1 MDRRTMLKIT
11 AVAAATVT
19 LPARAAALPAVRV
32 FKSPTCGCC
41 TGWVAHLR
49 EHGFAVAVEDVGNA
63 AARARL
69 GISETLGSC
78 HTAEVGGYAIEGHV
92 PAADIK
98 RLLASRPRAR
108 GLAVP
113 GMPIGAPGME
123 SGDRRDAYEVL
134 LVRADGSTSVYAS
147 YPASPARKST

>member
-1 MDRRTMLKIT
+1 MDRRTMLRM
-11 AVAAATVT
+11 AAMGAASVAF
-19 LPARAAALPAVRV
+19 PALAAALPGVRV

-41 TGWVAHLR
+41 TGWVDHLR
-49 EHGFAVAVEDVGNA
+49 EQGFTVAVEDVGNA

-69 GISETLGSC
+69 GISEKLGSC
-78 HTAEVGGYAIEGHV
+78 HTAEVAGYAIEGHV

-113 GMPIGAPGME
+113 DMPIGSPGME
-123 SGDRRDAYEVL
+123 SGGRRDAYDVL
-134 LVRADGSTSVYAS
+134 LVRTDGSTSVFAS
-147 YPASPARKST
+147 YPAAPARKSS